1 MCSSQNLEIEDKEIL
16 AKGEDNAING
26 NGRILQ
32 LTVKNAERRQ
42 TDRSKN
48 TYPFYCFP
56 RTQVQIYR
64 SALRA

>member
-42 TDRSKN
+42 TDRSEN
-48 TYPFYCFP
+48 TYPFYWFP
-56 RTQVQIYR
+56 RTQVQNI
-64 SALRA
+64 

>member
-16 AKGEDNAING
+16 EKGEDNAING

-42 TDRSKN
+42 TDRSEN
-48 TYPFYCFP
+48 TYPFY
-56 RTQVQIYR
+56 
-64 SALRA
+64 